1 MNLDR
6 RIGRVGFLNQ
16 ISKRVKIRVDIARF
30 RFDQAIVISIAA
42 LPDLRKNRVKVCR
55 LCVLN
60 KLIDLPRSFNSRAPG
75 IDPNSPKLFLLSFS
89 VELTRTQK
97 NAQQQKVPDAESVG
111 FHSGSF
117 G

>member
-16 ISKRVKIRVDIARF
+16 ISKRVKIRMDIARF

-42 LPDLRKNRVKVCR
+42 LPDLRKNSVKVCR

-60 KLIDLPRSFNSRAPG
+60 MLIDLPRSFNSRDQG
-75 IDPNSPKLFLLSFS
+75 IVSNLRKLFLFSLS
-89 VELTRTQK
+89 VEITRTQN
-97 NAQQQKVPDAESVG
+97 NA
-111 FHSGSF
+111 
-117 G
+117 